1 MSSIEEIIA
10 GCKAGKHKSQNDLVH
25 TFAPKLLALC
35 QRYTEDRDMAK
46 DALQETFISAFKYIN
61 SYNGS
66 GSFEGWLRRIAVNS
80 SLKML
85 KTMSSRH
92 FADESVIDSNAF
104 AEVPDIY
111 ATLNREEILGLLN
124 QLPHAQY
131 LVFNLIVIEGLNH
144 SEVAALLDITESTSR
159 ATLCKGRNRLVEIIK
174 KEDPD
179 MYKKLNNQRV
189 NSF

>member
-1 MSSIEEIIA
+1 MSSIEDIIA
-10 GCKAGKHKSQNDLVH
+10 GCKAGHQRSQNELVH

-80 SLKML
+80 SLKMI
-85 KTMSSRH
+85 KTMNSRH
-92 FADESVIDSNAF
+92 FADESVIDTNAF
-104 AEVPDIY
+104 AEVPDVY
-111 ATLNREEILGLLN
+111 ATINKEEILGLLN
-124 QLPHAQY
+124 QLPQAQY